1 MKPTLKQNSAS
12 ERNWASRPFSSI
24 HHAALFSPAKCAVV
38 ALTLFAIAP
47 GTTNAQKPADHGQP
61 VVYND
66 ITAGL
71 SALDRQARNA
81 YAGKFR
87 LVEVTERDGLTP
99 ARIKG
104 HNFPF
109 RDPRSTRDM
118 AVPGK
123 IVYLFV
129 VTADGSVIEPRII
142 QSTDRRV
149 SDYVLKSILFRRF
162 VPARFR
168 GVPVASL
175 HAGDMDFGSQGPH
188 EDGNLRDGLGIQGYR
203 DR

>member
-1 MKPTLKQNSAS
+1 MMSILKQNSLSAKNSAS
-12 ERNWASRPFSSI
+12 PRQLDLQSSLPLWCEVCVLAI
-24 HHAALFSPAKCAVV
+24 
-38 ALTLFAIAP
+38 TLLAIAP
-47 GTTNAQKPADHGQP
+47 EPANAQKPADHGQP

-71 SALDRQARNA
+71 SALDRQARKA

-87 LVEVTERDGLTP
+87 LIEVTKRDGLTP

-104 HNFPF
+104 HGEPF
-109 RDPRSTRDM
+109 SDPRSMRDL

-129 VTADGSVIEPRII
+129 VTADGRVIEPRII

-168 GVPVASL
+168 GVAVSSL
-175 HAGDMDFGSQGPH
+175 HAGDIDFGSGGPY
-188 EDGNLRDGLGIQGYR
+188 ENRNFKDGLGIQGYH
-203 DR
+203 DL